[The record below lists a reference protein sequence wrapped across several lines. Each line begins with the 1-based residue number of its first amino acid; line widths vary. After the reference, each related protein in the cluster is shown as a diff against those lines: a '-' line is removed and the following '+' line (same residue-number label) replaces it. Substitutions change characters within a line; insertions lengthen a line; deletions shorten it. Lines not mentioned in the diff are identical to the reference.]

1 MINSKDHP
9 VAWAQLLSELEDA
22 HEHLGSL
29 ISEMAQAGG
38 IDVESYAVD
47 IAHIYAHLNRA
58 WNTRNIASEV
68 TEAQW
73 EEGRSFPT
81 DLEPLA

>member
-1 MINSKDHP
+1 MINNKDHP
-9 VAWAQLLSELEDA
+9 VAWAQLLSELEDT

-29 ISEMAQAGG
+29 ISEMDREGK

-58 WNTRNIASEV
+58 WNTRDITSEV
-68 TEAQW
+68 TDEQW
-73 EEGRSFPT
+73 EEGRSYPK

>member
-1 MINSKDHP
+1 MINSKENP
-9 VAWAQLLSELEDA
+9 VAWAQLLSELEAA

-29 ISEMAQAGG
+29 VSEMARDGQ

-58 WNTRNIASEV
+58 WNTRNITGRV
-68 TEAQW
+68 TEYQW
-73 EEGRSFPT
+73 EEGRSFPP

>member
-9 VAWAQLLSELEDA
+9 VAWAQLMSELEDA

-29 ISEMAQAGG
+29 ISEMARDGA

-47 IAHIYAHLNRA
+47 IAHISAHLNRA
-58 WNTRNIASEV
+58 WNTRNITGEV
-68 TEAQW
+68 TEEQW
-73 EEGRSFPT
+73 EEGRSYPT

>member
-9 VAWAQLLSELEDA
+9 AAWAQLMSELEDA

-29 ISEMAQAGG
+29 ISGMTRDGQ
-38 IDVESYAVD
+38 IDIESYAIDV
-47 IAHIYAHLNRA
+47 AHIYAHLNRA
-58 WNTRNIASEV
+58 WNTRNVSGEI
-68 TEAQW
+68 TEEQW
-73 EEGRSFPT
+73 EEGRSYPT

>member
-9 VAWAQLLSELEDA
+9 VPWAQLMSELEDA

-29 ISEMAQAGG
+29 ISEMNRDGK

-47 IAHIYAHLNRA
+47 VAHIYAHLNRA
-58 WNTRNIASEV
+58 WNTRNITDDV
-68 TEAQW
+68 TEEQW
-73 EEGRSFPT
+73 EEGRSFPS

>member
-1 MINSKDHP
+1 M
-9 VAWAQLLSELEDA
+9 SELEDA

-29 ISEMAQAGG
+29 ISEMANAGK

-47 IAHIYAHLNRA
+47 VAHIYAHLNRA
-58 WNTRNIASEV
+58 WNTRNATGEV
-68 TEAQW
+68 TDKEW
-73 EEGRSFPT
+73 EDGRLYPK